1 MKFFEGLWIGVTTQL
16 MYKWCC
22 YHDKIIGIKE
32 FSVLCPWLSV
42 LWLSSVILLRVSNRK
57 KASLFVWVSGGA
69 SRIKRETKEM
79 KENNPIFLLIS
90 FLQKLPK
97 FERSEIR
104 GTLLGFWFIAHSAL
118 LSGHLPTRCKSRSG
132 LKSLKKR
139 CNSENLR
146 SNPENQK
153 LKKSQKSFISNRST
167 SQYFVLLTRNLCIKT
182 F

>member
-1 MKFFEGLWIGVTTQL
+1 

-90 FLQKLPK
+90 FLQNSSEAR
-97 FERSEIR
+97 FEARYWGFGLSL
-104 GTLLGFWFIAHSAL
+104 TPLYYPDTCLGANHDPDW
-118 LSGHLPTRCKSRSG
+118 KVW
-132 LKSLKKR
+132 KER

-146 SNPENQK
+146 SISENQI
-153 LKKSQKSFISNRST
+153 LEKSQKSFISNHST
-167 SQYFVLLTRNLCIKT
+167 S
-182 F
+182 

>member
-1 MKFFEGLWIGVTTQL
+1 MMLLPWQNNRNKSSFS
-16 MYKWCC
+16 
-22 YHDKIIGIKE
+22 
-32 FSVLCPWLSV
+32 SVLCPWLSV

-69 SRIKRETKEM
+69 SRIKRETKEL

-118 LSGHLPTRCKSRSG
+118 LSGHLPRCQSRSG
-132 LKSLKKR
+132 LKSLKWKIQFWKF
-139 CNSENLR
+139 EIYFGE
-146 SNPENQK
+146 SNTGK
-153 LKKSQKSFISNRST
+153 ISKIF
-167 SQYFVLLTRNLCIKT
+167 YF
-182 F
+182 

>member
-1 MKFFEGLWIGVTTQL
+1 MMLLPWQNNRNKSSFS
-16 MYKWCC
+16 
-22 YHDKIIGIKE
+22 
-32 FSVLCPWLSV
+32 SVLCPWLSV

-69 SRIKRETKEM
+69 SRIKRETKEL

-118 LSGHLPTRCKSRSG
+118 LSGHLPRCKSRSG
-132 LKSLKKR
+132 LKSLKWKIQFWKI
-139 CNSENLR
+139 EIYFGE
-146 SNPENQK
+146 SNTGK
-153 LKKSQKSFISNRST
+153 ISKIF
-167 SQYFVLLTRNLCIKT
+167 YF
-182 F
+182 